1 MVLIGNKVDLP
12 RAVNQEE
19 VKKWADS
26 HNITYYSS
34 SAKQGINIEEPFLE
48 LVGLNIDKMKEPV
61 KSQSF
66 DLNKKDKIKSDKK
79 GCC

>member
-34 SAKQGINIEEPFLE
+34 SAKQGINIE
-48 LVGLNIDKMKEPV
+48 
-61 KSQSF
+61 
-66 DLNKKDKIKSDKK
+66 
-79 GCC
+79 